1 MHQRDRGNRH
11 AWSLAGC
18 DYFRFEFIRVSP
30 PFAATQRGILVI
42 SVHLST
48 YSLSGHDAPKA
59 ATSIQD
65 AITGR
70 LLLFGALISPTDPVA
85 VMGILRSAGAP
96 KSLEVVITG
105 ESLFNDGVGVV
116 LFSLLL
122 AMAKSGAVPSLGTGL
137 FALLREAGGGLAF
150 GWALGYGLFRL
161 LRALTSTR
169 SKYCSR

>member
-59 ATSIQD
+59 AASIQD

-70 LLLFGALISPTDPVA
+70 LPLVNEDVVRNTPLVAL
-85 VMGILRSAGAP
+85 
-96 KSLEVVITG
+96 
-105 ESLFNDGVGVV
+105 
-116 LFSLLL
+116 
-122 AMAKSGAVPSLGTGL
+122 
-137 FALLREAGGGLAF
+137 
-150 GWALGYGLFRL
+150 
-161 LRALTSTR
+161 
-169 SKYCSR
+169 